1 MLKEI
6 FFGTPVDRLVKSH
19 GPPVVR
25 GTVFRNGLKI
35 SIAILSMGSSLHCDV
50 ILPFVTLIPLV
61 HASIHFT
68 RENCDVIYERP
79 LN

>member
-6 FFGTPVDRLVKSH
+6 FFGTPVDRLVVKSH

-50 ILPFVTLIPLV
+50 ILPFVTYLLFMRQYILPV
-61 HASIHFT
+61 KTVTSFM
-68 RENCDVIYERP
+68 NDP
-79 LN
+79 